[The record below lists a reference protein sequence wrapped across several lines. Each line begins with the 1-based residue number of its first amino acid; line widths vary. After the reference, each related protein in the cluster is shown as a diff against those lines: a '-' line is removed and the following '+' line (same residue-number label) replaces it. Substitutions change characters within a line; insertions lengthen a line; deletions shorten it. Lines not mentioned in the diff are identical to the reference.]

1 MRGLFRHD
9 TTTRWASVELWV
21 VVPAVLVLIKFAV
34 GSLGPRF
41 VLARQIN
48 PAVMLL
54 HTLSYYSVSYT
65 LGLMKP
71 SVAKEDAG
79 ATFNVFFQVWAV
91 LIVTLQDSASI
102 GRPYRP
108 KEMTLVDLLSSLW
121 SANQLRTHTA
131 LDIKVPLWVI
141 WTIHACRI
149 IWYFLSSSKAAQAS
163 DDNVKLVSDY
173 MSLETR
179 STNANADTGT
189 MEAYNYLV
197 DGEDLQ
203 EKDIQQRSFTDA
215 NAATATM
222 EGCNYLVDGEDRQK
236 KKIEP
241 PSFRFELNKT
251 RPGELI
257 TVDKVWTWT
266 RPGNDDDRLLGK
278 DTDGDNKFKDVC
290 LSFALYKMLRR
301 RFLNLPIPE
310 AKDKAVRDLVAN
322 VILEDTRE
330 YERAFRVTEVELS
343 FLQDF
348 SYSKHA
354 VVFAGGFPII
364 RPILSLL
371 MAAVALYLAYAVRD
385 IPSRSIAKTTTG
397 HMTRISHGVLVT
409 HFLIFIVVCRE
420 LWEIGV
426 YVLSQWTKV
435 IILCHYIRLKIR
447 QGQDSTHQRMV
458 AMLARIMFRLVWRGE
473 WNQKIHL
480 HNLLMRKRP
489 LGLRFV
495 KLPTEVKKEIFGTL
509 KGLIAQASL
518 SAKKSPSSP
527 VETTNNQILQSYLGK
542 AFPDKPGD
550 GPNGP
555 TVPSIERIHKRL
567 QRDTHKI
574 LGWHVATSLC
584 QKDSHITAN
593 IGDDM
598 YKLVKAPADGVLSEL
613 SRNYNTAVTL
623 SNYCV
628 HLVKEALLPDNGLM
642 ARKVFHAVRVEVRDA
657 LRGSRTPGD
666 DSIFN
671 IGTQLKAVLKERY
684 SKEDLWKNLARF
696 WVGYLLYLSASTR
709 VAKHRMHLQGR
720 GELTTHLWALLS
732 HAGFLGEDTAHGQQ
746 LLDTVDGAGASSV
759 E

>member
-1 MRGLFRHD
+1 MDTFHTFVGWYSGFMRGLFRHD

-34 GSLGPRF
+34 SSLGPRF

-48 PAVMLL
+48 PAVMLM
-54 HTLSYYSVSYT
+54 HTLSYYSVSYA

-141 WTIHACRI
+141 WTIHASRI

-163 DDNVKLVSDY
+163 DNNVKLVSDY
-173 MSLETR
+173 MSLETG
-179 STNANADTGT
+179 TDAETATDTMKG
-189 MEAYNYLV
+189 YNYLV
-197 DGEDLQ
+197 DGEDRL
-203 EKDIQQRSFTDA
+203 E
-215 NAATATM
+215 
-222 EGCNYLVDGEDRQK
+222 

-241 PSFRFELNKT
+241 PSFRFELKQT
-251 RPGELI
+251 PQDELI
-257 TVDKVWTWT
+257 TVHKVWTCT
-266 RPGNDDDRLLGK
+266 RTGNGDDRLLGK

-310 AKDKAVRDLVAN
+310 AKDKALRDLVAD
-322 VILEDTRE
+322 VILHDTRD

-354 VVFAGGFPII
+354 VVFARGFPVI
-364 RPILSLL
+364 RPLLSMF
-371 MAAVALYLAYAVRD
+371 MAAAALYLAYAVRD
-385 IPSRSIAKTTTG
+385 IPSRSIAKTKTG
-397 HMTRISHGVLVT
+397 HMARISHGVFVT

-426 YVLSQWTKV
+426 YALSQWTKV
-435 IILCHYIRLKIR
+435 IILCHYIRLKLR

-458 AMLARIMFRLVWRGE
+458 AMLARIMFTLVRRGQ
-473 WNQKIHL
+473 WNQKIHQL
-480 HNLLMRKRP
+480 NLLMRKRP

-495 KLPTEVKKEIFGTL
+495 KLPTEVKKEIL
-509 KGLIAQASL
+509 KSLKDMIKPASS
-518 SAKKSPSSP
+518 SAPHSPNSPAETINKQKTTPHSPNSP
-527 VETTNNQILQSYLGK
+527 VETINNQILQSYLGE
-542 AFPDKPGD
+542 AFPQQR
-550 GPNGP
+550 
-555 TVPSIERIHKRL
+555 TIHSIHTDLK
-567 QRDTHKI
+567 RDTHKI
-574 LGWHVATSLC
+574 LVWHVATSLC
-584 QKDSHITAN
+584 QKDPKINYNN
-593 IGDDM
+593 IGYDL
-598 YKLVKAPADGVLSEL
+598 YKLVKAPAHGELSVS

-657 LRGSRTPGD
+657 LRSPSTPGD

-671 IGTQLKAVLKERY
+671 IGTQLKAILKETY
-684 SKEDLWKNLARF
+684 SKPEEIWERLARF

-732 HAGFLGEDTAHGQQ
+732 HAGFLGEDTAHGQEM
-746 LLDTVDGAGASSV
+746 LDKVDAAGASSV